1 MYKIMLVEDEPIV
14 RLAIKSLINWEEKGF
29 YIEYEASNGK
39 QALKLLEENPNID
52 IIVTDINMPIMDGL
66 EFIFEVVKRKSET
79 EIIVLSSY
87 NDYDWVRK
95 SFKFGVNDY
104 ILKTEMEPEGILDIV
119 KSVAS
124 KIEKRKNSLINRKDG
139 YRGEL
144 DLRFQK
150 DIFLRELLE
159 NGSIESFYEKNS
171 EKPLKLY
178 RNCIAICYLWIDDYQ
193 TIKDRYVNNSLK
205 AFTQSVIN
213 SIDQVLND
221 TNTGEVLCQSPE
233 EFILFMAFDET
244 SQKQVR
250 NKLVEIVGRIQ
261 YSLKNY
267 VNISVSV
274 GISDIRSNNEK
285 IGNLFE
291 QAKQNVKLRFI
302 VGKGKMI
309 FPETVNTIMWR
320 NNENSIKNNHRK
332 ESIIGKEADFLREL
346 GTVEEVKTFFE
357 LEKLFAVIR
366 LNNSNKIE
374 KLYSG
379 YMELIFVTISYLSKI
394 GKETEAV
401 FGTEIDFYEKILRFE
416 TQDEIENWI
425 KNMISWI
432 LNYLKECKTSK
443 PNRLIANA
451 KHFIQMNY
459 ANSGLSLKMVSEFV
473 ELSESHFST
482 TFTKEVGETFTD
494 YLTRLRLDKAKE
506 LIANTNLKLYEIC
519 ERVGYTNAEHFSR
532 IFKKVVGCS
541 PKDYKKTDLPN
552 EISNNQK
559 INH

>member
-29 YIEYEASNGK
+29 VIENEASNGR

-52 IIVTDINMPIMDGL
+52 IIVTDINMPVMDGL
-66 EFIFEVVKRKSET
+66 EFISEVARSKMEP

-95 SFKFGVNDY
+95 SFKLGVNDY
-104 ILKTEMEPEGILDIV
+104 ILKTEMEPEGILEIV
-119 KSVAS
+119 KGAAAKLEKRRKTKAS
-124 KIEKRKNSLINRKDG
+124 KKSHNR
-139 YRGEL
+139 EAL
-144 DLRFQK
+144 DLRFHK
-150 DIFLRELLE
+150 DIMLKELLE
-159 NGSIESFYEKNS
+159 NGSIESLYKKTSDNC
-171 EKPLKLY
+171 LKLAG
-178 RNCIAICYLWIDDYQ
+178 NSIAICYLWIDDYQ
-193 TIKDRYVNNSLK
+193 TVKDRYINNSLK

-221 TNTGEVLCQSPE
+221 TNSGEVLCQSPE
-233 EFILFMAFDET
+233 EFILFLAFNET
-244 SQKQVR
+244 SQIQVR
-250 NKLVEIVGRIQ
+250 NKLMDIVGRIQ

-274 GISDIRSNNEK
+274 GVSDIRNNNEK
-285 IGNLFE
+285 INNLFE
-291 QAKQNVKLRFI
+291 QAKQNVKLRFV

-320 NNENSIKNNHRK
+320 KSESNARNEHKK
-332 ESIIGKEADFLREL
+332 ESIIGKEADFLGAL
-346 GTVEEVKTFFE
+346 GAADEGKTLSE

-366 LNNSNKIE
+366 LNSSKSIE
-374 KLYSG
+374 KIYSN

-394 GKETEAV
+394 GKETEEV
-401 FGTEIDFYEKILRFE
+401 FGIEIDFYEKILRFE

-425 KNMISWI
+425 RNMISWI

-443 PNRLIANA
+443 QNRIIANA

-459 ANSGLSLKMVSEFV
+459 ANSGLSLKMVSDFV

-494 YLTRLRLDKAKE
+494 YLTRLRLEKAKE
-506 LIANTNLKLYEIC
+506 LISTTNLKLYEIC

-532 IFKKVVGCS
+532 IFKKMVGCS
-541 PKDYKKTDLPN
+541 PKDYTRD
-552 EISNNQK
+552 S
-559 INH
+559 

>member
-29 YIEYEASNGK
+29 VIENEASNGR

-52 IIVTDINMPIMDGL
+52 IIVTDINMPVMDGL
-66 EFIFEVVKRKSET
+66 EFISEVTRSKMEP

-95 SFKFGVNDY
+95 SFKLGVNDY
-104 ILKTEMEPEGILDIV
+104 ILKTEMEPEGILEIV
-119 KSVAS
+119 KGAAAKLEKRRKTKAS
-124 KIEKRKNSLINRKDG
+124 KKSHNR
-139 YRGEL
+139 EAL
-144 DLRFQK
+144 DLRFHK
-150 DIFLRELLE
+150 DIMLKELLE
-159 NGSIESFYEKNS
+159 NGSIENLYKKSSDNC
-171 EKPLKLY
+171 LKLAG
-178 RNCIAICYLWIDDYQ
+178 NSIAICYLWIDDYQ
-193 TIKDRYVNNSLK
+193 TVKDRYINNSLK

-221 TNTGEVLCQSPE
+221 TNSGEVLCQSPE
-233 EFILFMAFDET
+233 EFILFLAFNET

-250 NKLVEIVGRIQ
+250 NKLMDIVGRIQ

-274 GISDIRSNNEK
+274 GVSDIRNNNEK
-285 IGNLFE
+285 INNLFE
-291 QAKQNVKLRFI
+291 QAKQNVKLRFV

-320 NNENSIKNNHRK
+320 KSESSARNEHKK
-332 ESIIGKEADFLREL
+332 ESIIGKEADFLGAL
-346 GTVEEVKTFFE
+346 GAADEGKTLSQ

-366 LNNSNKIE
+366 LNSSKSIE
-374 KLYSG
+374 KLYSN

-394 GKETEAV
+394 GKETEEV
-401 FGTEIDFYEKILRFE
+401 FGIEIDFYEKILRFE

-425 KNMISWI
+425 RNMISWI

-443 PNRLIANA
+443 QNRIIASA

-482 TFTKEVGETFTD
+482 TFTKELGETFTD
-494 YLTRLRLDKAKE
+494 YLTRLRLEKAKE
-506 LIANTNLKLYEIC
+506 LISTTNLKLYEIC

-532 IFKKVVGCS
+532 IFKKMVGCS
-541 PKDYKKTDLPN
+541 PKDYTRD
-552 EISNNQK
+552 S
-559 INH
+559 

>member
-29 YIEYEASNGK
+29 VIENEASNGR

-52 IIVTDINMPIMDGL
+52 IIVTDINMPVMDGL
-66 EFIFEVVKRKSET
+66 EFISEVARSKMEP

-95 SFKFGVNDY
+95 SFKLGVNDY
-104 ILKTEMEPEGILDIV
+104 ILKTEMEPEGILEIV
-119 KSVAS
+119 KGAAAKLEKRRKTKAS
-124 KIEKRKNSLINRKDG
+124 KKSHNS
-139 YRGEL
+139 EAL
-144 DLRFQK
+144 DLRFHK
-150 DIFLRELLE
+150 DIMLKELLE
-159 NGSIESFYEKNS
+159 NGSIESLYKKTSDNC
-171 EKPLKLY
+171 LKLAG
-178 RNCIAICYLWIDDYQ
+178 NSIAICYLWIDDYQ
-193 TIKDRYVNNSLK
+193 TVKDRYINNSLK

-221 TNTGEVLCQSPE
+221 TNSGEVLCQSPE
-233 EFILFMAFDET
+233 EFVLFLAFNET

-250 NKLVEIVGRIQ
+250 NKLMDIVGRIQ

-274 GISDIRSNNEK
+274 GVSDIRNNNEK
-285 IGNLFE
+285 INNLFE
-291 QAKQNVKLRFI
+291 QAKQNVKLRFV

-320 NNENSIKNNHRK
+320 KSESNAGNEHKK
-332 ESIIGKEADFLREL
+332 ESIIGKEADFLGAL
-346 GTVEEVKTFFE
+346 GAVDEGKTLSE

-366 LNNSNKIE
+366 LNNSKSIE
-374 KLYSG
+374 KIYSN

-394 GKETEAV
+394 GKETEEV
-401 FGTEIDFYEKILRFE
+401 FGIEIDFYEKILRFE

-425 KNMISWI
+425 RNMISWI

-443 PNRLIANA
+443 QNRIIANA

-494 YLTRLRLDKAKE
+494 YLTRLRLEKAKE
-506 LIANTNLKLYEIC
+506 LISTTNLKLYEIC

-532 IFKKVVGCS
+532 IFKKMVGCS
-541 PKDYKKTDLPN
+541 PKDYTRD
-552 EISNNQK
+552 S
-559 INH
+559 

>member
-29 YIEYEASNGK
+29 VIENEASNGR

-52 IIVTDINMPIMDGL
+52 IIVTDINMPVMDGL
-66 EFIFEVVKRKSET
+66 EFISEVARSKMEP

-95 SFKFGVNDY
+95 SFKLGVNDY
-104 ILKTEMEPEGILDIV
+104 ILKTEMEPEGILEIV
-119 KSVAS
+119 KGAAAKLEKRRKTKAS
-124 KIEKRKNSLINRKDG
+124 KKSHNR
-139 YRGEL
+139 EAL
-144 DLRFQK
+144 DLRFHK
-150 DIFLRELLE
+150 DIMLKELLE
-159 NGSIESFYEKNS
+159 NGSIESLYKKTSDNC
-171 EKPLKLY
+171 LKLAG
-178 RNCIAICYLWIDDYQ
+178 NSIAICYLWIDDYQ
-193 TIKDRYVNNSLK
+193 TVKDRYINNSLK

-221 TNTGEVLCQSPE
+221 TNSGEVLCQSPE
-233 EFILFMAFDET
+233 EFILFLAFNET

-250 NKLVEIVGRIQ
+250 NKLMDIVGRIQ

-274 GISDIRSNNEK
+274 GVSDIRNNNEK
-285 IGNLFE
+285 INNLFE
-291 QAKQNVKLRFI
+291 QAKQNVKLRFV

-320 NNENSIKNNHRK
+320 KSESSARNEHKK
-332 ESIIGKEADFLREL
+332 ESIIGKEADFLGAL
-346 GTVEEVKTFFE
+346 GAADEGKTLSE

-366 LNNSNKIE
+366 LNSSNSIE
-374 KLYSG
+374 KIYSN

-394 GKETEAV
+394 GKETEEV
-401 FGTEIDFYEKILRFE
+401 FGIEIDFYEKILRFE

-425 KNMISWI
+425 RNMISWI

-443 PNRLIANA
+443 QNRIIANA

-494 YLTRLRLDKAKE
+494 YLTRLRLEKAKE
-506 LIANTNLKLYEIC
+506 LISTTNLKLYEIC

-532 IFKKVVGCS
+532 IFKKMVGCS
-541 PKDYKKTDLPN
+541 PKDYTRD
-552 EISNNQK
+552 S
-559 INH
+559 